1 MTQIHETGV
10 SQDEQGTIAPAA
22 TGFEKGH
29 VTAWLRAHGMKNI
42 DENAGSVITDARDR
56 VNLRSARR

>member
-1 MTQIHETGV
+1 MAEKPAGRDPESKGHLAPEETGF
-10 SQDEQGTIAPAA
+10 DR
-22 TGFEKGH
+22 GH

-42 DENAGSVITDARDR
+42 DENAASVITDASDR